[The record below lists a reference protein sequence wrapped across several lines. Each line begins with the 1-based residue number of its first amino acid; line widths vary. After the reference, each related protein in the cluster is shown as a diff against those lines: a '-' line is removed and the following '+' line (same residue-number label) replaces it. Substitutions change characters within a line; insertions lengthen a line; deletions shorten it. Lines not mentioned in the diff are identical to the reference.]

1 MCSQKEQKSRC
12 NPNVEISH
20 ALGIWKSRVECTE
33 FSKRDFFRGVA
44 MEAAA
49 ELEAWRVGFNPQMI
63 H

>member
-1 MCSQKEQKSRC
+1 MPWGFENLGLNALNFLKE
-12 NPNVEISH
+12 I
-20 ALGIWKSRVECTE
+20 
-33 FSKRDFFRGVA
+33 FFRGVA